1 MKAARTLVAAGLAT
15 ALLAIAAS
23 ASADAAAYR
32 HYVACGTTAQ
42 AKPSHAC
49 HKRQKKAAFFR
60 SNLADVFYKV
70 CVKFPPGIR
79 PRLICTRR
87 AQLAR
92 EDSLYYN
99 RITSN
104 AEGRHKVTW
113 WVKGERVGVFFFRVF
128 G

>member
-1 MKAARTLVAAGLAT
+1 MKAARTLVATVLASALLAT
-15 ALLAIAAS
+15 AAP

-32 HYVACGTTAQ
+32 HYVACGITAK

-60 SNLADVFYKV
+60 SNRADVFYKV
-70 CVKFPPGIR
+70 CVKFPRGIR
-79 PRLICTRR
+79 PRLICTQPQR
-87 AQLAR
+87 AEQGA
-92 EDSLYYN
+92 LYYN

-104 AEGRHKVTW
+104 VPGSHKVTW
-113 WVKGERVGVFFFRVF
+113 WVKGKRVGVFFFRVF